1 MSRKAVLLAAG
12 VFLLLALPAAAETVT
27 VVNQSQW
34 GIYHFFLSPAD
45 TDQWGPDQLGD
56 HVIEPNTSAKLDGV
70 PCDVYDV
77 KLVDQDGDECIVG
90 GVEVC
95 SGDHQW
101 IVTSEDLAVCE
112 GYGGE

>member
-12 VFLLLALPAAAETVT
+12 VSLLLCLPAAAENVK

-45 TDQWGPDQLGD
+45 TEDWGPDQLGD
-56 HVIEPNTSAKLDGV
+56 HVIEPNTSATLQGV

-77 KLVDQDGDECIVG
+77 KLVDEDGDECIVA

-95 SGDHQW
+95 SGNHEW
-101 IVTSEDLAVCE
+101 TVTSEDLAACE
-112 GYGGE
+112 GYGD